1 MKRPAKPPACRLY
14 VLVATKAE
22 VALVLRRGPTRW
34 WHLLLWD
41 LTSLTLTPGAWFRGN
56 LYPRRSDIS
65 PDGRLVGYFAHKV
78 CPPSNWPDAYCAI
91 SKAPWLEALVAWKT
105 CGTW

>member
-1 MKRPAKPPACRLY
+1 MKSKRLAPACRLY

-41 LTSLTLTPGAWFRGN
+41 LAKLTVTPGAWFHGTI
-56 LYPRRSDIS
+56 YPRRSDLS
-65 PDGRLVGYFAHKV
+65 PDGQLFGYFAHKV
-78 CPPSNWPDAYCAI
+78 SPPSSWPYAYCAV

-105 CGTW
+105 